1 MHPALLLTHPA
12 GAFVGSNGK
21 ALPVPE
27 GQLPNAG
34 MRLFGGAQFHRAMAE
49 FRLAVGGIQVS
60 VCTLYVCAGGGGR
73 SPRHRAM
80 AEFRL
85 AVGGIQVRVWKCG
98 GVDDECALCVSQGFG
113 M

>member
-1 MHPALLLTHPA
+1 M
-12 GAFVGSNGK
+12 GSNGK

-49 FRLAVGGIQVS
+49 FRLAVGGIQV
-60 VCTLYVCAGGGGR
+60 
-73 SPRHRAM
+73 
-80 AEFRL
+80 
-85 AVGGIQVRVWKCG
+85 RVWKCG